1 MSETHAQTVTF
12 VRDTMLPPAP
22 PPVTE
27 RGAVKWMRENL
38 FSTPFNIALT
48 LVGVVAIYAIAAAA
62 LPWWLNSV
70 WNAESLSQCR

>member
-1 MSETHAQTVTF
+1 MSEMHAETVTF

-22 PPVTE
+22 PPD
-27 RGAVKWMRENL
+27 RQSGAVLWLRENL

-48 LVGVVAIYAIAAAA
+48 LLGAVTIYWLAAAS

-70 WNAESLSQCR
+70 WNA